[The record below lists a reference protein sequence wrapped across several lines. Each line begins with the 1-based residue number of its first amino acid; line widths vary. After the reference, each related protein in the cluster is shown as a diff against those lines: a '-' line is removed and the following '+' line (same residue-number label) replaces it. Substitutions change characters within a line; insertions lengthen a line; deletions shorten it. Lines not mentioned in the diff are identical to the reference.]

1 MHFGATL
8 QLLRNH
14 AGLSLRGLG
23 LQVGVSAAYLSRV
36 EHGRDAAPTAER
48 VLAIAAALRL
58 PGALLLEIL
67 ELLGGDA
74 GEWLRATP
82 IGRRL
87 AAELRLRSLSEA
99 QLARVLAFVQREFP
113 LGPEAERRTVRG
125 FLCADSVLVRVRVHQ
140 IDDAWTLAALRLGAG
155 REAETLLG
163 SLRASAAT
171 NTTCL
176 GDGVAVSFVGGAGP
190 LRIALVVSEL
200 AMALVG
206 PDAIPV
212 QVVWVLIGLSP
223 GLTGAAALTA
233 VARLAEPGLVRELLR
248 CTTPEAVLGVVERAE
263 GIAPP

>member
-125 FLCADSVLVRVRVHQ
+125 FH
-140 IDDAWTLAALRLGAG
+140 
-155 REAETLLG
+155 
-163 SLRASAAT
+163 
-171 NTTCL
+171 
-176 GDGVAVSFVGGAGP
+176 
-190 LRIALVVSEL
+190 
-200 AMALVG
+200 
-206 PDAIPV
+206 
-212 QVVWVLIGLSP
+212 
-223 GLTGAAALTA
+223 
-233 VARLAEPGLVRELLR
+233 
-248 CTTPEAVLGVVERAE
+248 
-263 GIAPP
+263 